1 MIVSINKIEYFNHKA
16 SGTLE
21 LYRSDLINGLVRQKY
36 PAPGYE
42 LAIMRKIIAEPK
54 NDAVIAEF
62 NEYNDY
68 VEKCKKVVDSEIANL
83 EVLYDNNV
91 TT

>member
-1 MIVSINKIEYFNHKA
+1 MIVHINKVEYFTHKA

-62 NEYNDY
+62 NEYNAY
-68 VEKCKKVVDSEIANL
+68 VESCKIAVKNAIIDL
-83 EVLYDNNV
+83 EFN
-91 TT
+91 